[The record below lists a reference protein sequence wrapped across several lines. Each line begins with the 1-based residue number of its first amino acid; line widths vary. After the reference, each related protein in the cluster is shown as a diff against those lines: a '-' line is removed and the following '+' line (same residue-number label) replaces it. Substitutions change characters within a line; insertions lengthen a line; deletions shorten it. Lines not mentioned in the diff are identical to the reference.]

1 MKETEEIKE
10 RRKKKFL
17 DKINDQNKDYE
28 ETKKK
33 PSKNKIIMESEEN
46 FTHKK
51 KLKLY
56 EEDNN
61 IDNDNNID
69 SDNNID
75 NDNNNNNNI
84 DYDNNNDLGNHK
96 NPNKINF
103 FDNFNKI
110 NKYEYIKNILD
121 LFKKIF
127 VIVLTLF
134 HCLKYLGLDDSTKL
148 KYSLLILEISSFLVN
163 KLFRMRMKKFIK
175 NNSKVEYEII
185 EINENKS
192 MNDFGLNRLIK
203 FLEKIIKSIVPYRY
217 VFEIFGFVMD
227 ILTDI
232 AILFITNVIFFI
244 INEDDE

>member
-1 MKETEEIKE
+1 MKETEVIKE

-51 KLKLY
+51 KTKLY

-61 IDNDNNID
+61 IDNDNN
-69 SDNNID
+69 
-75 NDNNNNNNI
+75 NNI
-84 DYDNNNDLGNHK
+84 DYDNNNDLDNHK
-96 NPNKINF
+96 NSNKINF

-134 HCLKYLGLDDSTKL
+134 HCLKYLSLDDSTKL

-185 EINENKS
+185 DINDNKS
-192 MNDFGLNRLIK
+192 KNDFGLNRLIK

-217 VFEIFGFVMD
+217 VFEIFGFVMN

>member
-1 MKETEEIKE
+1 MK
-10 RRKKKFL
+10 
-17 DKINDQNKDYE
+17 
-28 ETKKK
+28 
-33 PSKNKIIMESEEN
+33 KIILSVDGMTCSACSNGLE
-46 FTHKK
+46 
-51 KLKLY
+51 
-56 EEDNN
+56 
-61 IDNDNNID
+61 
-69 SDNNID
+69 
-75 NDNNNNNNI
+75 
-84 DYDNNNDLGNHK
+84 
-96 NPNKINF
+96 
-103 FDNFNKI
+103 
-110 NKYEYIKNILD
+110 
-121 LFKKIF
+121 
-127 VIVLTLF
+127 
-134 HCLKYLGLDDSTKL
+134 KYLSLDDSTKL